1 MDIWIYSTSEIGAPV
16 RKHKFF
22 LLIKRRCLLQIWC
35 IHLRI
40 NNVKI
45 EERSPAHLSSQHS
58 AAHFSR
64 PLLLEMEDRQ
74 TTGAIYF
81 PLKQVNMDFLLPLV
95 SLHAAADW
103 LCNIASLN
111 LRGCSCWPD
120 IAKLVSPP
128 RQLIRRLQTPALT
141 LNTPATGTLY
151 LLWRNTVLH
160 KL

>member
-1 MDIWIYSTSEIGAPV
+1 MDIWINSTWNCP
-16 RKHKFF
+16 HKIF

-35 IHLRI
+35 IHLTI

-81 PLKQVNMDFLLPLV
+81 PQKQVNMDFLLSLV